1 MSGAKKPPLRT
12 FLALWPDAAVRAQLA
27 ERSATA
33 ARACAGRAPPPDT
46 LHLTLVFIGTT
57 PADRIGALAAMMD
70 AIDAPS
76 FPLRFDRSGW
86 FRRSGVAW
94 LGVREPPEPLMAL
107 QDALA
112 RGASRLG
119 FSLDVRP
126 YAPHLTLAR
135 DVHKPLPD
143 RAFAP
148 LDWRVASFVLMASEL
163 LPAGPRYRI
172 LHERPLGAA
181 EPIAAGSAAAAESN
195 VKVPS

>member
-1 MSGAKKPPLRT
+1 MSGAKKPSLRT

-27 ERSATA
+27 ERSAAA
-33 ARACAGRAPPPDT
+33 ARACAGRAPQPDT

-57 PADRIGALAAMMD
+57 SADRIAALSAMMD
-70 AIDAPS
+70 AIDAPW
-76 FPLRFDRSGW
+76 FALRFDRSGW
-86 FRRSGVAW
+86 FRQSGVAW
-94 LGVREPPEPLMAL
+94 LGVREPPEALMAL
-107 QDALA
+107 QEALA

-126 YAPHLTLAR
+126 YVPHLTLAR

-143 RAFAP
+143 RVFAP
-148 LDWRVASFVLMASEL
+148 LDWPVASFVLVASDL

-172 LHERPLGAA
+172 LHERRLGAT
-181 EPIAAGSAAAAESN
+181 EPIATESDVAGSN